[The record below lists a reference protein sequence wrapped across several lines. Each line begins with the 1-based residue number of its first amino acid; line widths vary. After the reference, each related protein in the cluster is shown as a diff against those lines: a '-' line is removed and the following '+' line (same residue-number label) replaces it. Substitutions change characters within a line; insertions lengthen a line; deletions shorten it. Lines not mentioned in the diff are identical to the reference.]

1 MGKNTKFLKDGN
13 GVKPLK
19 VKEGGGVSLQVKV
32 EVGTKDG
39 SLSDK

>member
-32 EVGTKDG
+32 EVGTKRWKP
-39 SLSDK
+39 LR